1 MLNMA
6 KPTILKHFT
15 LGKANIFWYL
25 GVKSNKHM
33 QEPTILSGNV
43 SNAINNHPY
52 LDGMQHP

>member
-1 MLNMA
+1 MA